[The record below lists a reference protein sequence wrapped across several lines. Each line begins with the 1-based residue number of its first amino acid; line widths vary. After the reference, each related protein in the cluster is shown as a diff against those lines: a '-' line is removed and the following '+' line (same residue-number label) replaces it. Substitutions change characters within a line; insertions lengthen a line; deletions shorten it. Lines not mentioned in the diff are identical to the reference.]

1 MIIGKRSRCFKNS
14 RGAVKERESTRLWTS
29 SGSREP
35 VLLMIQTHI
44 TVCLELMWIVA
55 DLIMLDLATHELNF
69 TIREEF
75 RPLPKRCD
83 ICGYYGL
90 LTLP

>member
-1 MIIGKRSRCFKNS
+1 MDFIRKQRASPPHDPNTHHCLF
-14 RGAVKERESTRLWTS
+14 GAD
-29 SGSREP
+29 
-35 VLLMIQTHI
+35 
-44 TVCLELMWIVA
+44 A